1 MEELNR
7 LQQDIGLLLQRIA
20 DLTNETTAANSV
32 PLVGVS
38 GTLRGSA
45 SATSVSSP
53 FVSGLRGLAE
63 QERNAT
69 KVALSTSHNGA
80 SGVGDTSM
88 EKLALIEMILA
99 KVTEFDRIIL
109 FKTNPVKD
117 DGLFPVRRKS
127 MKGELHS
134 LPSHFQLADRLIDLY
149 NQSQRVLV
157 VRDQSKMSGA
167 GSQGTNAP
175 SSSSQSSRQGLCS
188 EGIDTATALRKSE
201 QVLYFLFLIY
211 SPFPVK

>member
-20 DLTNETTAANSV
+20 DMTNETTAANSV
-32 PLVGVS
+32 PLAGVS
-38 GTLRGSA
+38 ATLRGSA

-63 QERNAT
+63 QERNAS
-69 KVALSTSHNGA
+69 KVALSTSSNAA
-80 SGVGDTSM
+80 SGGGDTSL

-117 DGLFPVRRKS
+117 EGLFPVRRKS

-134 LPSHFQLADRLIDLY
+134 LPSHFQLADRLMDLY

-157 VRDQSKMSGA
+157 VRDQSKMSGS
-167 GSQGTNAP
+167 GSQGINAP
-175 SSSSQSSRQGLCS
+175 SSSSQSSARQGVRS
-188 EGIDTATALRKSE
+188 EGTDAAAALRKSE
-201 QVLYFLFLIY
+201 QVYVLD
-211 SPFPVK
+211 